1 MLSRLFLTDSQP
13 LPTNIFSSQ
22 KRAMKGKGKLAD
34 LFVNDMAGDDT
45 GEYEAPAAPNPEG
58 VAAS

>member
-1 MLSRLFLTDSQP
+1 MFLTDSQS

-22 KRAMKGKGKLAD
+22 KRAMRGKLAD

-45 GEYEAPAAPNPEG
+45 GEYEAPAAPSPEG

>member
-1 MLSRLFLTDSQP
+1 MLSRLFLTDSQS

-22 KRAMKGKGKLAD
+22 KRAMRGKLAD

-45 GEYEAPAAPNPEG
+45 GEYEAPAAPSPEG

>member
-1 MLSRLFLTDSQP
+1 MTDSQP

-22 KRAMKGKGKLAD
+22 KRGMKGKGKLAD